1 MYQHIDS
8 LKEKTADLI
17 SKELYN
23 SYKAEI
29 REQYLRF
36 EKLRNQID
44 GIFATEKTPAK
55 IAEAIHDILEYSV
68 YEEEGKDFELFAESF
83 NTHLKEIL
91 DQVPEFIVMEQKP
104 ERFAKQPGDSFLIKI
119 RKPFKNVAFGM
130 SDSPRKIANVF
141 RKSKKG
147 KTYWKHE
154 VPLKGLAEKH
164 LRAEFVERIT
174 PLRSE
179 YFAELTKAYTELL
192 IDSVDQKIPLF
203 DPKTLQ
209 KEFTKTRNHLKK
221 DLLDK
226 LDQTFS
232 ALSKEAELVGTLE
245 LKASNFSASEV
256 SEAVEES
263 NTKWRKE
270 YKGWNNSLL
279 LLHEEWRS
287 DLELRKLTDQSKEAL
302 DTYQESQSKTFE
314 QTISPDLNVIL
325 DFISESRE
333 LLDKTEDL
341 SQSLK
346 KTNYKAQK
354 SLDESTIPALVEK
367 LSSKN
372 TINAVARLEN
382 TITQGLKSMSF
393 DLRLCKTATQY
404 QKPIP
409 SSDITTIPL
418 YELLEF
424 EIAPAL
430 FRELDR
436 IKGSFLSQLN
446 KQITLSGD
454 LDHMITFGLSTAI
467 QQLEEHQ
474 NAESAN
480 RVSMETLQRAEDRVN
495 EIKQALSNLFIDTQA
510 SLTNAVNKYNDELEA
525 LMVNENIREMR
536 IRIAKAKTIQQT
548 KAYRTE
554 LKSKAATYF
563 DESKAYVTKR
573 LKEANNFLSSFR
585 QRFILTSKKD
595 TASRAVSDFL
605 ASAEERIDAL
615 PVIYRNLY
623 KTEPL
628 TDLELFVGR
637 KAELEQLSTAY
648 TRWVEGKMGS
658 VILYSEK
665 WSGMTSFMNYV
676 QNTSTFKH
684 PITRFK
690 CQTAVDNQ
698 TQFDEILK
706 KIISSE
712 EPTTYEEVQ
721 NKLLNGP
728 KRIILLED
736 IQNLYLRKPGG
747 FTVIKALLT
756 LISNTAQHV
765 FWMTT
770 CTVYT
775 FEFFK
780 KTLHIHEIFSYP
792 IGLKNPS
799 EEDLNQ
805 IVQKRNRISG
815 YKIYFEPEVS
825 KLESKRF
832 AKLSEEEQ
840 QEFLRRRFFKN
851 LIDFSESNITMALMF
866 WLLSTKSVDQ
876 DRIVINS
883 FQKPDLS
890 FLEILNL
897 EKTQALHA
905 LILHDGLTVEQFSEV
920 MRKKIQASYLLLSM
934 MLEDGILVKKGNQYL
949 VNTLVYRSV
958 ISLLKAKNLIH

>member
-1 MYQHIDS
+1 MYQHIES
-8 LKEKTADLI
+8 LKEKTANLI

-23 SYKAEI
+23 SHKAEI
-29 REQYLRF
+29 REHYLRF
-36 EKLRNQID
+36 EKLREKID
-44 GIFATEKTPAK
+44 VILQSEQSPAK
-55 IAEAIHDILEYSV
+55 IAESIHGVLDYDIYD
-68 YEEEGKDFELFAESF
+68 YEGKNFQQFSESF
-83 NTHLKEIL
+83 NQELVALFDE
-91 DQVPEFIVMEQKP
+91 VPEHVVMEQKP
-104 ERFAKQPGDSFLIKI
+104 ERFVKQASDSFFIKT
-119 RKPFKNVAFGM
+119 RKPFKRFGFSV
-130 SDSPRKIANVF
+130 SDSPRRIANVF
-141 RKSKKG
+141 RKTKKN
-147 KTYWKHE
+147 KKYWNHT
-154 VPLKGLAEKH
+154 VPLRALSQKH
-164 LRAEFVERIT
+164 LQGDFVERIK
-174 PLRSE
+174 PLRRT
-179 YFAELTKAYTELL
+179 YFAQLTKAYTELL
-192 IDSVDQKIPLF
+192 IDSVDQKIPLV
-203 DPKTLQ
+203 DPKELQ

-221 DLLDK
+221 ELLEK
-226 LDQTFS
+226 LDETFEQ
-232 ALSKEAELVGTLE
+232 LIKEAELADTME
-245 LKASNFSASEV
+245 LKSSNYQSSKVEEAI
-256 SEAVEES
+256 SEANELW
-263 NTKWRKE
+263 KKE
-270 YKGWNNSLL
+270 DKGWNNALL

-287 DLELRKLTDQSKEAL
+287 DLELRRLTDQSKDAL
-302 DTYQESQSKTFE
+302 TIYQASQSKTFE
-314 QTISPDLNVIL
+314 ESISPDLNAIL
-325 DFISESRE
+325 QFIEESRTTIE
-333 LLDKTEDL
+333 STEDL
-341 SQSLK
+341 GQSLK
-346 KTNYKAQK
+346 KSNYKAQK
-354 SLDESTIPALVEK
+354 HLDESTIPALVEK

-382 TITQGLKSMSF
+382 SITQGLKQMSF

-404 QKPIP
+404 QEPIP
-409 SSDITTIPL
+409 NSDITTIPL
-418 YELLEF
+418 YELLAF

-430 FRELDR
+430 FKEFDR
-436 IKGSFLSQLN
+436 IKGTLLSQLN

-467 QQLEEHQ
+467 QQLDQSET
-474 NAESAN
+474 ESAQ
-480 RVSMETLQRAEDRVN
+480 RVALETLQRAEDRVN
-495 EIKQALSNLFIDTQA
+495 EIKQALSQLFIDTHL
-510 SLTNAVNKYNDELEA
+510 SLTNAVNKYNEELEA

-536 IRIAKAKTIQQT
+536 LRIAKAKTIQQT

-563 DESKAYVTKR
+563 DQGKEYATKR
-573 LKEANNFLSSFR
+573 FKEANSFIGEFR

-605 ASAEERIDAL
+605 ASAEERINAL

-628 TDLELFVGR
+628 SDLELFVGR
-637 KAELEQLSTAY
+637 QAELDQLTTAY
-648 TRWVEGKMGS
+648 NKWVEGKMGS

-665 WSGMTSFMNYV
+665 WSGMTSFINYI

-684 PITRFK
+684 PITRIK
-690 CQTAVDNQ
+690 CQTSLDSKA
-698 TQFDEILK
+698 QFEEILQK
-706 KIISSE
+706 VNPAE
-712 EPTTYEEVQ
+712 EAMGFEEIQ
-721 NKLLNGP
+721 NKLITGP
-728 KRIILLED
+728 RRIILLED
-736 IQNLYLRKPGG
+736 IQNLYIRKPGG
-747 FTVIKALLT
+747 FSVLKSLMT
-756 LISNTAQHV
+756 LISNTSQNV

-775 FEFFK
+775 WEYFK
-780 KTLHIHEIFSYP
+780 KTIQIHEIFSYP

-799 EEDLNQ
+799 EEDLSQ

-815 YKIYFEPEVS
+815 YKIYFEPQIS

-897 EKTQALHA
+897 EKIQTLHA
-905 LILHDGLTVEQFSEV
+905 LILHDGLSVEQFSEV
-920 MRKKIQASYLLLSM
+920 MRKKLQASHLLLSM
-934 MLEDGILVKKGNQYL
+934 MLEDGILVKKENQYL